1 MSLNYIIYVLFAKWI
16 LLLYVYMYLGKR
28 PNASFLPNDSTFY
41 RVLNEAGLRLSKSRD
56 QFNQLNIEQ
65 AVFKFRLTQKLHHDF
80 AHELADEICDG
91 FLKHVEKSF
100 CFNQCLLA
108 TRLIPRNAGS
118 TPVIQESVVRL
129 LLSVEKLQPRI
140 ITILLEKMPEFMEDS
155 LRDNNLTKE
164 EFQQV
169 PGLIL
174 NQLKWLDCVVDG
186 KELCSKLLEI
196 LTIAPVELQRNIIT
210 SLPEILDDSA
220 HRTVA
225 LHLKELLQTDLQLT
239 SAIIDCFTNLHL
251 SDDISTDI
259 LTAALQ
265 RVDSADFADLPS
277 LLSFVLQSASSLDIE
292 SVILQLREKL
302 TLSSTFVA
310 PLISSTPRSRST
322 RGIQS
327 GNEFMVFDSLRSLIC
342 FQTKV
347 ADGWIKVWIY
357 IVHNIFVCVCVCLS
371 VCLCMCLYVHACVCV

>member
-1 MSLNYIIYVLFAKWI
+1 MFSDTYVHCDFACKIHLYALILSLHVYV
-16 LLLYVYMYLGKR
+16 YLGKR
-28 PNASFLPNDSTFY
+28 SSSSVSANDSTFY
-41 RVLNEAGLRLSKSRD
+41 RILNETGLHLSRSRD
-56 QFNQLNIEQ
+56 QFNQLNIDQ
-65 AVFKFRLTQKLHHDF
+65 AVFKFKLTQKLHHDF

-108 TRLIPRNAGS
+108 TRLIPLNADS
-118 TPVIQESVVRL
+118 TPIVQESVVRL
-129 LLSVEKLQPRI
+129 LLSIEKLQPKI
-140 ITILLEKMPEFMEDS
+140 VTILLETMPEFMEDS

-164 EFQQV
+164 EFQQI

-174 NQLKWLDCVVDG
+174 NQLKWLDCIVDG

-210 SLPEILDDSA
+210 SLPEILDDGA

-225 LHLKELLQTDLQLT
+225 LHLKELLKTDLQLT

-259 LTAALQ
+259 LTVALQ

-277 LLSFVLQSASSLDIE
+277 LLSFILQSAATLDIE

-302 TLSSTFVA
+302 TLPSTFVA
-310 PLISSTPRSRST
+310 PLISSTPRSRCT

-347 ADGWIKVWIY
+347 ADGWMKVW
-357 IVHNIFVCVCVCLS
+357 V
-371 VCLCMCLYVHACVCV
+371 YVHYVLCAYVCPGINIGTQNPNL